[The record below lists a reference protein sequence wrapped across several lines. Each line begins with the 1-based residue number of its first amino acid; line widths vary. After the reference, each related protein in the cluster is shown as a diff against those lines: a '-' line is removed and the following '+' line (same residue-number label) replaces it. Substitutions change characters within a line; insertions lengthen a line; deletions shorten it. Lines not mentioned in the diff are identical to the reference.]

1 MKSRNAKTPRTV
13 APRPEDDT
21 PEKFERLTQHLRVS
35 GKPLESK
42 VFALQADRAKGLQM
56 PVKQK

>member
-1 MKSRNAKTPRTV
+1 MKPRDAKHLKEV
-13 APRPEDDT
+13 IAKPEDDT
-21 PEKFERLTQHLRVS
+21 PERFERLTQHLRVS

-42 VFALQADRAKGLQM
+42 IFALQADRAKGLQM